1 MASVVKSYVSGYCPL
16 RGLNVSAKG
25 TLESW
30 RSFDHGFGHQ
40 KLFDASPVYDLS
52 FSPTIRSAVCVIWA
66 RDCYSKNLDDDL
78 YLFFHTGRMTENLSH
93 NLGPLTR
100 ALHGLD
106 MELQGLLF
114 EVKIMCGSVH
124 LIKSLTSSISSIQ
137 KMLDWLN
144 RDTYLR

>member
-1 MASVVKSYVSGYCPL
+1 LVQPIGICCLCSSWFFMASVVKSYVSGYCPL

-93 NLGPLTR
+93 NLGPLKR
-100 ALHGLD
+100 KLHGLD
-106 MELQGLLF
+106 MEFKACFL
-114 EVKIMCGSVH
+114 
-124 LIKSLTSSISSIQ
+124 KS
-137 KMLDWLN
+137 K
-144 RDTYLR
+144 LRAARCT